1 MRSDHVVRNSMT
13 ARKARQVSK
22 VHQPQLSTNQDP
34 RAVRSRDALRR
45 AFLELL
51 ETRPL
56 EQITVQEITEAA
68 GVGYV
73 TFFRHHATKEFL
85 LNEIAAEQIRQLVD
99 LTLPVFD
106 AHDTR
111 AASVALCAYVDQHR
125 ALWSTLLTG
134 GAAAALR
141 EEYIRVSREVA
152 QTRTKADA
160 WCPADIVGI
169 LVVSSTLELLTWWL
183 RQKKPVSIDKIAQIH
198 YRAIIAP
205 MISPKKAGNGK
216 DLSSP
221 RRKQNGD

>member
-1 MRSDHVVRNSMT
+1 MQSDHSVRNIMT
-13 ARKARQVSK
+13 ARKARQRSK
-22 VHQPQLSTNQDP
+22 VHQPELSTNQDP
-34 RAVRSRDALRR
+34 RAIRSREALRR
-45 AFLELL
+45 AFLGLL

-85 LNEIAAEQIRQLVD
+85 LNEIAAEQIRCLVD
-99 LTLPVFD
+99 LTLPIFD
-106 AHDTR
+106 AHDAR
-111 AASVALCAYVDQHR
+111 AASVALCAYVDEHR

-152 QTRTKADA
+152 QTRAKTNA
-160 WCPADIVGI
+160 WCPVDIVGI

-183 RQKKPVSIDKIAQIH
+183 RQKKPLSIDKVAEIH
-198 YRAIIAP
+198 YRAV
-205 MISPKKAGNGK
+205 ISPVISA
-216 DLSSP
+216 
-221 RRKQNGD
+221 QQA